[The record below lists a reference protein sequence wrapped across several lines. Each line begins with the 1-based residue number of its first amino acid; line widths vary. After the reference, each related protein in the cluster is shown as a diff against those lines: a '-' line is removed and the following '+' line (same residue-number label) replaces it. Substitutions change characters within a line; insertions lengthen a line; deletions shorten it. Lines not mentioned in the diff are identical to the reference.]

1 LSIKKDWFEQIS
13 RVGKGTQESK
23 LAIARAKAAIHK
35 VRDSAKKELFDKA
48 KVRLLELLE
57 SSPGPA
63 AVADAEKLVVDLE
76 AKAEPFT
83 RFKKGPESEMM
94 PLADQVDSSAEA
106 AKASVAS
113 AKELLRPVEE
123 DVFDEMIK
131 ADVQAF
137 LSGETRRSE
146 VRLGQL
152 GRRIDRCTNLSSQY
166 RSGLDKY
173 RIVALI
179 EELKPLILQKVKD
192 SSGVDV
198 EEVAAAIKEA
208 EKQVELSKKVATLS
222 MEEAIELSDKMEQ
235 AIEAAKASMAGARQQ
250 LCPIDESLDPVVQKA
265 LKAFVAAEVKGSEQK
280 LGLQEMKL
288 RRVVNLN
295 TTFRADIAKK
305 KAAKVDQVR
314 TAALKIIRL
323 FREGR
328 SLEDLFGLF
337 EPGDGDLIDESKF
350 LTFFEKSDTMLK
362 AIGVEPPTEEKPSAE
377 ELAALFASS
386 CPEGSSSLT
395 KDSFISLVAAYLQV
409 VKKTNLTEGVS
420 VMKSAVVRDL
430 VVGELLEVI
439 DGPTFEEQIKV
450 NRLKV
455 KAKSDG
461 AIGWATMAGN
471 AGTVFL
477 KVGAVY
483 SRDFFCASLVW
494 QQQTHQAL
502 HTCRTSQ
509 WQTALSLSDVLE
521 TVHHQE
527 SGGNLHRVVMMVG
540 NDFEGYLQVSAPSGF
555 DWLATL
561 VYLRPG
567 APWNATTNFTEFP
580 ANVSSDTQG
589 SMLKFQRGNFTGGV
603 RYGFEGPIYV
613 PNFGPVTSNPTFT
626 FTLDKAVKKGPAFPE
641 GMSSVVF
648 AEPVRA
654 IVDGFVM
661 ASNRLAGVRTQLLIK
676 VRLAT
681 DVAAP
686 HTVRITPPPGYT
698 TSEPNGGCTMRPWP
712 GKLDFSPDEDVLS
725 QATCGWE
732 RVDVEKDQ
740 YRLILYPNKR
750 TPLTQLLQ
758 FRVNAFNPVV
768 NKSAPGPKTVS
779 LGPCGAPQCWSFESK
794 TFFSEEDIDSPQ
806 FVDAIPSPEPM
817 EQAALMPF
825 RMPMR
830 NDQPGKASRIVLYFK
845 LGMAGGFKDK
855 EQLPRGIME
864 LNAPPGTKFPQSCA
878 YTIETRRVVIFGSV
892 YNASVLEVDDW
903 EQPAEIISCVGSNER
918 AVIEIDAGLRA
929 DKGYAFVIG
938 LTNPLVDAAESNW
951 TIQFQGQFSRPFP
964 TYKLWAFSDLAVE
977 PFVKSSGPSCYQG
990 QCVGAGAG
998 VAVPVVVTVRTQN
1011 SIGTAGELHITAPLG
1026 FAFDATEGGT
1036 KIDGDRPT
1044 GCIIREYV
1052 GGNLSA
1058 APERWRALERDC
1070 LI

>member
-1 LSIKKDWFEQIS
+1 MKEVQAANVVRRVIARIRVCSIETHDELQAELLDTLEKNLDGLGSLYPQVQEECETAIESARTRVEQLIEAKSKEEAEFERPVELIKEMGAIFELFKEKVQRIEEASAAFGGDGSTLSAEEVPAAQEAIEEYEKEVTAFQEELKDYASTKGKELQAANIPLSIKKDWFEQIS

-477 KVGAVY
+477 KE
-483 SRDFFCASLVW
+483 
-494 QQQTHQAL
+494 HK
-502 HTCRTSQ
+502 H
-509 WQTALSLSDVLE
+509 
-521 TVHHQE
+521 
-527 SGGNLHRVVMMVG
+527 
-540 NDFEGYLQVSAPSGF
+540 
-555 DWLATL
+555 
-561 VYLRPG
+561 
-567 APWNATTNFTEFP
+567 
-580 ANVSSDTQG
+580 
-589 SMLKFQRGNFTGGV
+589 
-603 RYGFEGPIYV
+603 
-613 PNFGPVTSNPTFT
+613 
-626 FTLDKAVKKGPAFPE
+626 
-641 GMSSVVF
+641 
-648 AEPVRA
+648 
-654 IVDGFVM
+654 
-661 ASNRLAGVRTQLLIK
+661 
-676 VRLAT
+676 
-681 DVAAP
+681 
-686 HTVRITPPPGYT
+686 
-698 TSEPNGGCTMRPWP
+698 
-712 GKLDFSPDEDVLS
+712 
-725 QATCGWE
+725 
-732 RVDVEKDQ
+732 
-740 YRLILYPNKR
+740 
-750 TPLTQLLQ
+750 
-758 FRVNAFNPVV
+758 
-768 NKSAPGPKTVS
+768 
-779 LGPCGAPQCWSFESK
+779 
-794 TFFSEEDIDSPQ
+794 
-806 FVDAIPSPEPM
+806 
-817 EQAALMPF
+817 
-825 RMPMR
+825 
-830 NDQPGKASRIVLYFK
+830 
-845 LGMAGGFKDK
+845 
-855 EQLPRGIME
+855 
-864 LNAPPGTKFPQSCA
+864 
-878 YTIETRRVVIFGSV
+878 
-892 YNASVLEVDDW
+892 
-903 EQPAEIISCVGSNER
+903 
-918 AVIEIDAGLRA
+918 
-929 DKGYAFVIG
+929 
-938 LTNPLVDAAESNW
+938 
-951 TIQFQGQFSRPFP
+951 
-964 TYKLWAFSDLAVE
+964 
-977 PFVKSSGPSCYQG
+977 
-990 QCVGAGAG
+990 
-998 VAVPVVVTVRTQN
+998 
-1011 SIGTAGELHITAPLG
+1011 
-1026 FAFDATEGGT
+1026 
-1036 KIDGDRPT
+1036 
-1044 GCIIREYV
+1044 
-1052 GGNLSA
+1052 
-1058 APERWRALERDC
+1058 
-1070 LI
+1070 

>member
-1 LSIKKDWFEQIS
+1 MKEVQAANVVRRVIARIRVCSIETHDELQAELLDTLEKNLDGLGSLYPQVQEECETAIESARTRVEQLIEAKSKEEAEFERPVELIKEMGAIFELFKEKVQRIEEASAAFGGDGSTLSAEEVPAAQEAIEEYEKEVTAFQEELKDYASTKGKELQAANIPLSIKKDWFEQIS

-250 LCPIDESLDPVVQKA
+250 LCPIDESLDPVVQK
-265 LKAFVAAEVKGSEQK
+265 

-477 KVGAVY
+477 KE
-483 SRDFFCASLVW
+483 
-494 QQQTHQAL
+494 HK
-502 HTCRTSQ
+502 H
-509 WQTALSLSDVLE
+509 
-521 TVHHQE
+521 
-527 SGGNLHRVVMMVG
+527 
-540 NDFEGYLQVSAPSGF
+540 
-555 DWLATL
+555 
-561 VYLRPG
+561 
-567 APWNATTNFTEFP
+567 
-580 ANVSSDTQG
+580 
-589 SMLKFQRGNFTGGV
+589 
-603 RYGFEGPIYV
+603 
-613 PNFGPVTSNPTFT
+613 
-626 FTLDKAVKKGPAFPE
+626 
-641 GMSSVVF
+641 
-648 AEPVRA
+648 
-654 IVDGFVM
+654 
-661 ASNRLAGVRTQLLIK
+661 
-676 VRLAT
+676 
-681 DVAAP
+681 
-686 HTVRITPPPGYT
+686 
-698 TSEPNGGCTMRPWP
+698 
-712 GKLDFSPDEDVLS
+712 
-725 QATCGWE
+725 
-732 RVDVEKDQ
+732 
-740 YRLILYPNKR
+740 
-750 TPLTQLLQ
+750 
-758 FRVNAFNPVV
+758 
-768 NKSAPGPKTVS
+768 
-779 LGPCGAPQCWSFESK
+779 
-794 TFFSEEDIDSPQ
+794 
-806 FVDAIPSPEPM
+806 
-817 EQAALMPF
+817 
-825 RMPMR
+825 
-830 NDQPGKASRIVLYFK
+830 
-845 LGMAGGFKDK
+845 
-855 EQLPRGIME
+855 
-864 LNAPPGTKFPQSCA
+864 
-878 YTIETRRVVIFGSV
+878 
-892 YNASVLEVDDW
+892 
-903 EQPAEIISCVGSNER
+903 
-918 AVIEIDAGLRA
+918 
-929 DKGYAFVIG
+929 
-938 LTNPLVDAAESNW
+938 
-951 TIQFQGQFSRPFP
+951 
-964 TYKLWAFSDLAVE
+964 
-977 PFVKSSGPSCYQG
+977 
-990 QCVGAGAG
+990 
-998 VAVPVVVTVRTQN
+998 
-1011 SIGTAGELHITAPLG
+1011 
-1026 FAFDATEGGT
+1026 
-1036 KIDGDRPT
+1036 
-1044 GCIIREYV
+1044 
-1052 GGNLSA
+1052 
-1058 APERWRALERDC
+1058 
-1070 LI
+1070 

>member
-1 LSIKKDWFEQIS
+1 
-13 RVGKGTQESK
+13 
-23 LAIARAKAAIHK
+23 
-35 VRDSAKKELFDKA
+35 
-48 KVRLLELLE
+48 
-57 SSPGPA
+57 
-63 AVADAEKLVVDLE
+63 
-76 AKAEPFT
+76 
-83 RFKKGPESEMM
+83 
-94 PLADQVDSSAEA
+94 
-106 AKASVAS
+106 
-113 AKELLRPVEE
+113 
-123 DVFDEMIK
+123 
-131 ADVQAF
+131 
-137 LSGETRRSE
+137 
-146 VRLGQL
+146 
-152 GRRIDRCTNLSSQY
+152 
-166 RSGLDKY
+166 
-173 RIVALI
+173 
-179 EELKPLILQKVKD
+179 
-192 SSGVDV
+192 
-198 EEVAAAIKEA
+198 
-208 EKQVELSKKVATLS
+208 
-222 MEEAIELSDKMEQ
+222 
-235 AIEAAKASMAGARQQ
+235 
-250 LCPIDESLDPVVQKA
+250 
-265 LKAFVAAEVKGSEQK
+265 
-280 LGLQEMKL
+280 
-288 RRVVNLN
+288 
-295 TTFRADIAKK
+295 
-305 KAAKVDQVR
+305 
-314 TAALKIIRL
+314 
-323 FREGR
+323 
-328 SLEDLFGLF
+328 
-337 EPGDGDLIDESKF
+337 
-350 LTFFEKSDTMLK
+350 
-362 AIGVEPPTEEKPSAE
+362 
-377 ELAALFASS
+377 
-386 CPEGSSSLT
+386 
-395 KDSFISLVAAYLQV
+395 
-409 VKKTNLTEGVS
+409 
-420 VMKSAVVRDL
+420 
-430 VVGELLEVI
+430 
-439 DGPTFEEQIKV
+439 
-450 NRLKV
+450 
-455 KAKSDG
+455 
-461 AIGWATMAGN
+461 
-471 AGTVFL
+471 
-477 KVGAVY
+477 
-483 SRDFFCASLVW
+483 
-494 QQQTHQAL
+494 
-502 HTCRTSQ
+502 
-509 WQTALSLSDVLE
+509 
-521 TVHHQE
+521 
-527 SGGNLHRVVMMVG
+527 
-540 NDFEGYLQVSAPSGF
+540 
-555 DWLATL
+555 
-561 VYLRPG
+561 
-567 APWNATTNFTEFP
+567 
-580 ANVSSDTQG
+580 
-589 SMLKFQRGNFTGGV
+589 MLKFQRGNFTGGV

-626 FTLDKAVKKGPAFPE
+626 FTLDKAVKKGTSRLLASCSAPEGPAFPE

-864 LNAPPGTKFPQSCA
+864 LNAPPGTKFPQSFRLRFVIQLM
-878 YTIETRRVVIFGSV
+878 YFPRTRRVVIFGSV
-892 YNASVLEVDDW
+892 YNASVLEEMPGF
-903 EQPAEIISCVGSNER
+903 EQIRVTRS
-918 AVIEIDAGLRA
+918 GLRFA
-929 DKGYAFVIG
+929 RILGHDLRPFDLSQLVSELFQSQAQFVIG

-1070 LI
+1070 LIADRGNPIDGSGTGDMRTVRIIPQYTVNEFDPRPPRALGPSSMFKIALFIHPPSSFREKQDWTMLSFSSGKGPLDVGAMPGWEAGCHSGSGMNFSFLSRRGNFCFRSRVRTPWDVLSGLFHESILRLCNCN